1 MTSVPLASTGLRPKD
16 IDAAMSVLASG
27 RYTMGSVVQQFESKM
42 AEYLGSKQFVMVN
55 SGSSAN
61 LIAIEALLRPA
72 KGEPRLMPGDKVL
85 VPAIAWPTTVWP
97 LIQLGLKPIF
107 VDVDLGTLGLSPNDV
122 ARALET
128 ERNVKAV
135 FLINPLGRKVDS
147 QDLISILQAHPSRP
161 LLLSDTCEALGSR
174 DQFGHAGAQSL
185 LSTFSF
191 YFSHHITTM
200 EGGGVATNDIAL
212 AEDLRSIRA
221 HGWSRGRSDEAEWL
235 AGVHKTDSKFLFVTS
250 GYNVRP
256 MEIQAAIGLSQL
268 EDVGHFIQRRREIAQ
283 HISENLEGALALSML
298 GHDLEDERANSW
310 MLMPFRVKDGG
321 SGARKTALDHLAF
334 KGIET
339 RPVLTGN
346 FSRQPSIQRFMPELN
361 PDNFPVADLISEEMF
376 LIGCHHD
383 FTDDQVEYISSVLLE
398 TDKLIAK
405 EFLTGN
411 S

>member
-1 MTSVPLASTGLRPKD
+1 MTSVPLASTGLRAKD

-27 RYTMGSVVQQFESKM
+27 KYTMGSVVQQFESKM

-61 LIAIEALLRPA
+61 LISIEALLRPA
-72 KGEPRLMPGDKVL
+72 KGEPRLLPGDKVI

-97 LIQLGLKPIF
+97 LIQLGLRPIF
-107 VDVDLGTLGLSPNDV
+107 VDVDLYTLGLSPEGV
-122 ARALET
+122 ALALET
-128 ERNVKAV
+128 EQDVRAV

-147 QDLISILQAHPSRP
+147 QDLISILQTHPSRP
-161 LLLSDTCEALGSR
+161 LLLSDTCEALGSSDR
-174 DQFGHAGAQSL
+174 FGHAGAQSL

-200 EGGGVATNDIAL
+200 EGGGVATNDTAL

-221 HGWSRGRSDEAEWL
+221 HGWSRGRTDEAEWL
-235 AGVHKTDSKFLFVTS
+235 SGVHKTDSKFLFVTS

-268 EDVGHFIQRRREIAQ
+268 EDVEQFIQRRREIAQ
-283 HISENLEGALALSML
+283 YISESLEGATALSML

-310 MLMPFRVKDGG
+310 MLMPFRVRDGG
-321 SGARKTALDHLAF
+321 SGSRKTALDHLAS

-361 PDNFPVADLISEEMF
+361 PGNFPVADLISEEMF

-383 FTDDQVEYISSVLLE
+383 FTDDQVEHIASVLLE

-405 EFLTGN
+405 EFLTRK